1 MKRKWKII
9 IIVAALL
16 IAGAGVYA
24 STVLSKKGLI
34 TVQTGNVARGDLDSV
49 VTASGE
55 VKPKNYINIGANA
68 QGELKEILVQE
79 GAHVRRG
86 QLLARIEN
94 VQPEADVD
102 AQRATLNSA
111 EADSAASEAQLKA
124 SDENIRTMQSQIE
137 KDRADLDRMKAE
149 FDRSDALY
157 KEHLLAKHTALPGS
171 HDLLES
177 GKRRIAR
184 QGG

>member
-9 IIVAALL
+9 IAIVAVLVLA
-16 IAGAGVYA
+16 IGVYA
-24 STVLSKKGLI
+24 STVLSKKGLV
-34 TVQTGNVARGDLDSV
+34 TVQTGNVVRQDLTSL

-68 QGELKEILVQE
+68 QGELKEILVKE
-79 GAHVRRG
+79 GDRVRKG

-111 EADSAASEAQLKA
+111 EADSAAS
-124 SDENIRTMQSQIE
+124 
-137 KDRADLDRMKAE
+137 
-149 FDRSDALY
+149 
-157 KEHLLAKHTALPGS
+157 
-171 HDLLES
+171 
-177 GKRRIAR
+177 
-184 QGG
+184 